1 LPHFIISADDIV
13 YFYQSLKVGGGK
25 FSKEEKD
32 KMEIA
37 DMILTD
43 LLRTDEGH
51 DIIDKWNNENNDER
65 KPIPETEEDFIFGP
79 GGGKRDA
86 WKGLDVKEERKR
98 KRNHRMRPNR
108 PFSDENSNK
117 EMEDKD
123 PENEG
128 ERAYK
133 MAEKATNIVKRRVH
147 LHWWSGESSFN
158 QSDFL

>member
-1 LPHFIISADDIV
+1 LPHFIVSADDIV

-43 LLRTDEGH
+43 LLGTDEGH
-51 DIIDKWNNENNDER
+51 DIIEKWNNDER
-65 KPIPETEEDFIFGP
+65 KPIPETEEDFIVGQ
-79 GGGKRDA
+79 GGEKRDA

-133 MAEKATNIVKRRVH
+133 MAEKATNIVKRPH
-147 LHWWSGESSFN
+147 YSNYKYGGGNFD
-158 QSDFL
+158 QSDFLYE